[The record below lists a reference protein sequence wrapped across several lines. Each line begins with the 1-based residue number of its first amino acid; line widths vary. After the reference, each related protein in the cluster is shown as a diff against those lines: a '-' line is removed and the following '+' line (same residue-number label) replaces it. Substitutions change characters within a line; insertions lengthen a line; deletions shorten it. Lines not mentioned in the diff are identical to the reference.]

1 MFKFIKKI
9 FITIITF
16 FSSLLNVNPLECIA
30 MKNQECKVRSGIVDA
45 VFYLFSIMV
54 IVKMLVIYM

>member
-30 MKNQECKVRSGIVDA
+30 MKNQECKVRFGIVDA